1 MIWILLGFPQGRLR
15 PRQIIEEIWDHG
27 EGVLYMAKTSHT
39 GGEKYAFKR
48 VGSDGGDIAM
58 ILF

>member
-1 MIWILLGFPQGRLR
+1 M
-15 PRQIIEEIWDHG
+15 EEIWDHG